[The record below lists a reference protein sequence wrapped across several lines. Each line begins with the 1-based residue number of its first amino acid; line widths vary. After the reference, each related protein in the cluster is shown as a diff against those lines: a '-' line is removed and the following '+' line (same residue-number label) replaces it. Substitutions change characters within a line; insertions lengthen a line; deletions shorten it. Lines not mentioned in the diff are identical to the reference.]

1 MMELMASEAMIP
13 IGFLNLLSEGTED
26 YYLFY
31 DCKTGIVSFSDN
43 IKEAFDIF
51 PDGKACCTLTEW
63 RSLVDPR
70 DLPRLEE
77 AFEDLY
83 AGKKL
88 SYNVSYRVRR
98 RDGRNIWINSRGKC
112 HVGTDGNLDY
122 VLGRVSDGG
131 FSDKDVPLGKA
142 FGTGALKRELS
153 WRIKNSKSGY
163 LLLVGVDNLKTIN
176 LQFGREFGD
185 MVIRSLAAEMGSD
198 IFGAPQP
205 FRVNGDCFAVVI
217 PDVCGSQVED
227 MFHQLQ
233 RKIGEQYTV
242 SGGGVSVTKYQV
254 PDEGTLLQYA
264 ESALEASKAN
274 GKNRLSFFS
283 PADYE
288 KRLGALEL
296 REDLEASVK
305 ANFAGF
311 SLCYQVQVRSESYEL
326 YGAEALLR
334 YHSPRRG
341 DVPSAEFIPILED
354 SGLIYPVGLWVVR
367 QALEQCARWRKV
379 WPQFHISV
387 NMSYRQLAINTVQ
400 ADVLAAVKAS
410 GLPGSALT
418 IEVTESM
425 QLLDYPQINN
435 IFRVWKGQG
444 IEISVDDFG
453 TGYSSLGRLKE
464 MEVDEIKIDRCFIR
478 DIQKSAYNYR
488 LVSNMLELADSCQI
502 RVCCE
507 GVETEGELAVLEDLH
522 PALYQGFFFGTPWLP
537 ESFACHCGTWTDK
550 IAKMRGSHL
559 PSDRADMS
567 LVRQADGETENEIA
581 KTILE
586 AENDIFYLSD
596 MDTYE
601 LYYLNPAGQ
610 RMFGVRDYEGRKC
623 YKVLHGV
630 DEPCSFC
637 TNSHLRQD
645 SFYVWENQN
654 SYCGRHFLLK
664 DKVVNYRGKKVRLE
678 VALDITKQEY
688 VSQATQER
696 LAFADK
702 IVGYMETL
710 STHTDYREAVNQ
722 VLASVGE
729 FYQADRAYL
738 FERSLQMGEY
748 WDNTFEWCAPG
759 VAPQKDSLQ
768 KVSSVELR
776 RWLNVFEENK
786 SIVIFNLAPLRE
798 YSPLEWKALSR
809 QEIQRLIA
817 VPVRENNRTVGFIG
831 VDNPRYAIHDDSQM
845 RVLASFLVTRIR
857 QDRNEQRYQALLQES
872 NQDILEAMGVGF
884 WTISLSQNGRL
895 QEMIANDTMYRML
908 GVATIPSP
916 EGFYR
921 FWHDRVRR
929 DAVDRVDQAMGQMC
943 RTHQVVQV
951 EFGWMHPAGREV
963 KLRFSGLQII
973 EEAAGRLH
981 LKGYCRLLDPP
992 SVEDIY

>member
-1 MMELMASEAMIP
+1 M
-13 IGFLNLLSEGTED
+13 
-26 YYLFY
+26 
-31 DCKTGIVSFSDN
+31 
-43 IKEAFDIF
+43 
-51 PDGKACCTLTEW
+51 
-63 RSLVDPR
+63 DPG
-70 DLPRLEE
+70 DMPRLEA
-77 AFEDLY
+77 AFADLF
-83 AGKKL
+83 AGRRL
-88 SYNVSYRVRR
+88 SYNLSYRVRSR
-98 RDGRNIWINSRGKC
+98 NGRNIWINSRGKG
-112 HVGTDGNLDY
+112 HVGPDGKLDY

-131 FSDKDVPLGKA
+131 FSDRDISLGKT
-142 FGTGALKRELS
+142 FHTGALKRELS
-153 WRIKNSKSGY
+153 WRIKDSKGGY
-163 LLLVGVDNLKTIN
+163 LLLVGVDNLKILN

-185 MVIRSLAAEMGSD
+185 TVIRTLAAEMGSD
-198 IFGAPQP
+198 IFGSPQP
-205 FRVNGDCFAVVI
+205 FRVNGDCFAIVL
-217 PDVCGSQVED
+217 PDVCGDQVED
-227 MFHQLQ
+227 MFRRLQ
-233 RKIGEQYTV
+233 QKIGERYTV
-242 SGGGVSVTKYQV
+242 SGGGVSLTKYQV
-254 PDEGTLLQYA
+254 PDAGTLLQYA
-264 ESALEASKAN
+264 ESALEVSKAN

-288 KRLGALEL
+288 KRLGELEL
-296 REDLEASVK
+296 REDLEASIK
-305 ANFAGF
+305 ADFAGF

-341 DVPSAEFIPILED
+341 DVPSAEFIPILEE

-367 QALEQCARWRKV
+367 QALEQCARWRKM

-387 NMSYRQLAINTVQ
+387 NMSYRQLALTTIQT
-400 ADVLAAVKAS
+400 DVLAAVRDS

-425 QLLDYPQINN
+425 QLLDYPQIND
-435 IFRVWKGQG
+435 IFRVWKSQG
-444 IEISVDDFG
+444 IEIAVDDFG

-507 GVETEGELAVLEDLH
+507 GVETKEELAVLEELH
-522 PALYQGFFFGTPWLP
+522 PVLYQGFLFGCPMLP
-537 ESFACHCGTWTDK
+537 EAFADHCGAWKDTLQGIQGKRYSPETKD
-550 IAKMRGSHL
+550 ACRM
-559 PSDRADMS
+559 P
-567 LVRQADGETENEIA
+567 QASAGMEEDVA

-610 RMFGVRDYEGRKC
+610 RIFGVRDYEGRKC

-637 TNSHLRQD
+637 TNSRLRQD

-654 SYCGRHFLLK
+654 AYCGRHFLLK
-664 DKVVNYRGKKVRLE
+664 DRVVNYRGKKVRLE

-688 VSQATQER
+688 VSQATRER

-702 IVGYMETL
+702 IVGYMDTL
-710 STHTDYREAVNQ
+710 STHADYKEAVDQ

-738 FERSLQMGEY
+738 FERNPQIAEH
-748 WDNTFEWCAPG
+748 WDNTFEWCAPR
-759 VAPQKDSLQ
+759 VAPQMDSLQ
-768 KVSSVELR
+768 DISPVALR
-776 RWLNVFEENK
+776 RWLDAFEENR
-786 SIVIFNLAPLRE
+786 SISIFNLAPLRE
-798 YSPLEWKALSR
+798 RFPLEWETLSR
-809 QEIQRLIA
+809 QGIQRLLA

-884 WTISLSQNGRL
+884 WTISVSRSRSLR
-895 QEMIANDTMYRML
+895 EMIANDTMYRML
-908 GVATIPSP
+908 GIATVPSP
-916 EGFYR
+916 EELYR
-921 FWHDRVRR
+921 YWHDRVHQ
-929 DAVDRVDQAMGQMC
+929 DAVGRVDQAMEQMC
-943 RTHQVVQV
+943 RSHQVIQV
-951 EFGWMHPAGREV
+951 EFEWLHPAGREV

-973 EEAAGRLH
+973 EEAAGELH

-992 SVEDIY
+992 SVEEIH

>member
-1 MMELMASEAMIP
+1 MMEAAACETTIP
-13 IGFLNLLSEGTED
+13 MGVLNLLSEGTED
-26 YYLFY
+26 YCLFY
-31 DCKTGIVSFSDN
+31 DCKTGIISFSDN
-43 IKEAFDIF
+43 IKGMFDIF
-51 PDGKACCTLTEW
+51 PDGPARCTLAEW

-70 DLPRLEE
+70 DMPQLKETF
-77 AFEDLY
+77 ADLL
-83 AGKKL
+83 AGRQC
-88 SYNVSYRVRR
+88 SYHLSYRVRG
-98 RDGRNIWINSRGKC
+98 RDGRSIWINSFGKC
-112 HVGTDGNLDY
+112 HIGPDGKTDY

-131 FSDKDVPLGKA
+131 FSDKDAPLGKS
-142 FGTGALKRELS
+142 FGTRTLKRELDE
-153 WRIKNSKSGY
+153 RIRDSRGGY
-163 LLLVGVDNLKTIN
+163 LLLVGVDNLKTMN
-176 LQFGREFGD
+176 LQFGRAFGD
-185 MVIRSLAAEMGSD
+185 RVIRSLAEALGSD
-198 IFGAPQP
+198 IFGVPQP
-205 FRVNGDCFAVVI
+205 FRVNGDCFAVVL
-217 PDVCGSQVED
+217 PGVSGSQVEA
-227 MFHQLQ
+227 MFRQLQ
-233 RKIGEQYTV
+233 GKLGGQYTV
-242 SGGGVSVTKYQV
+242 SGGGVSLTQYQV
-254 PDEGTLLQYA
+254 PDAGTLLQYA

-283 PADYE
+283 SADYE

-296 REDLEASVK
+296 REDLEAGVK
-305 ANFAGF
+305 AGFSGF
-311 SLCYQVQVRSESYEL
+311 SLCYQAQVRSESYEL

-334 YHSPRRG
+334 YRSPRRG
-341 DVPSAEFIPILED
+341 EVSPAEFIPILED
-354 SGLIYPVGLWVVR
+354 SGLIYPVGLWVMR
-367 QALEQCARWRKV
+367 QALEQCAVWRKV

-387 NMSYRQLAINTVQ
+387 NMSYRQLAIATVQ

-425 QLLDYPQINN
+425 QLLDYPQLND
-435 IFRVWKGQG
+435 IFRAWKRQG

-464 MEVDEIKIDRCFIR
+464 IEVDEIKIDRCFIR

-507 GVETEGELAVLEDLH
+507 GVETAEELSVLEDLR
-522 PALYQGFFFGTPWLP
+522 PALYQGFLFGKPCLP
-537 ESFACHCGTWTDK
+537 EVFPACCGMWKDTLPGERRIPED
-550 IAKMRGSHL
+550 GSGSR
-559 PSDRADMS
+559 PMAI
-567 LVRQADGETENEIA
+567 DGGAEDEIA

-610 RMFGVRDYEGRKC
+610 RMFGVRDYAGRKC

-630 DEPCSFC
+630 DEPCAFC
-637 TNSHLRQD
+637 TNSRLRQD
-645 SFYVWENQN
+645 SFYAWENQN

-664 DKVVNYRGKKVRLE
+664 DKVVNYRGKKTRLE

-688 VSQATQER
+688 VSQATRER
-696 LAFADK
+696 LSFADK
-702 IVGYMETL
+702 IVGYMDTL
-710 STHTDYREAVNQ
+710 STHADYREAVDQ

-738 FERSLQMGEY
+738 FERSPKMAGH
-748 WDNTFEWCAPG
+748 WDNTFEWCAPR
-759 VAPQKDSLQ
+759 VAPQRDSLQ
-768 KVSSVELR
+768 AVPPAALR
-776 RWLNVFEENK
+776 RWLKCFDANK
-786 SIVIFNLAPLRE
+786 SVVIFNLAPLRE
-798 YSPLEWKALSR
+798 TSPLEWETLSR

-817 VPVRENNRTVGFIG
+817 VPVRENDRTVGFIG

-884 WTISLSQNGRL
+884 WTISVSGDGRRK
-895 QEMIANDTMYRML
+895 EMIANDTMYRML

-916 EGFYR
+916 EAFYR

-929 DAVDRVDQAMGQMC
+929 DVVDRVDQAMEQMC
-943 RTHQVVQV
+943 RAHHVVQV
-951 EFGWMHPAGREV
+951 EFGWAHPDGREL

-973 EEAAGRLH
+973 EAAAGELH
-981 LKGYCRLLDPP
+981 MKGYCRLLESPAGG
-992 SVEDIY
+992 EIR